1 MTSSSIHL
9 MASSIF
15 RNSLIRNLQNVDIS
29 HNPNFFIFFFL
40 RKTYI
45 ASLSA
50 IYFYESGSCFR
61 VLSIDSI
68 PAVPFLNKRAAK
80 PNLF

>member
-1 MTSSSIHL
+1 MLILATILISS
-9 MASSIF
+9 
-15 RNSLIRNLQNVDIS
+15 
-29 HNPNFFIFFFL
+29 FFFL

-50 IYFYESGSCFR
+50 IFFYESGSCFR

-80 PNLF
+80 PNLFWYQQLDKS